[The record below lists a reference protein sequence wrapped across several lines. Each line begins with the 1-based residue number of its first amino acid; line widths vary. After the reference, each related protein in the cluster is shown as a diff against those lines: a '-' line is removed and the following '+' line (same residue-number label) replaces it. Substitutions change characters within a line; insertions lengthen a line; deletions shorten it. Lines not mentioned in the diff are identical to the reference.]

1 MRSESVYRLW
11 DGVQVREEK
20 FGLLFYD
27 YRGPKLHFLP
37 SRDLIRETFFLG
49 QATASELV
57 ESICA
62 KHGSSPESIRKFVNK
77 ILEMLRS
84 KGLIYEQPVC

>member
-1 MRSESVYRLW
+1 M
-11 DGVQVREEK
+11 REEK

-49 QATASELV
+49 QVTASELV

-62 KHGSSPESIRKFVNK
+62 KHGSSPESIRKLVSK

>member
-1 MRSESVYRLW
+1 MCSESVYRLW

-37 SRDLIRETFFLG
+37 SKDFIRETFFFG
-49 QATASELV
+49 QNTAGELV
-57 ESICA
+57 DSICEQ
-62 KHGSSPESIRKFVNK
+62 HGGSREPVRRQVSK

-84 KGLIYEQPVC
+84 KGLIYEQPVR

>member
-1 MRSESVYRLW
+1 MGSESVYSLL

-27 YRGPKLHFLP
+27 YRGPKLYFLP
-37 SRDLIRETFFLG
+37 SKDLIRETFFLG
-49 QATASELV
+49 QQSVGDLV
-57 ESICA
+57 RSICSE
-62 KHGSSPESIRKFVNK
+62 HGGSPESIRKQVDR

-84 KGLIYEQPVC
+84 KGLIHEQPVC

>member
-1 MRSESVYRLW
+1 MYSESVYRLW
-11 DGVQVREEK
+11 DGVQVRKEK

-37 SRDLIRETFFLG
+37 SKDLISETFFLG
-49 QATASELV
+49 HATAGELV
-57 ESICA
+57 ESICTE
-62 KHGSSPESIRKFVNK
+62 HGGSPESIRKLVNK
-77 ILEMLRS
+77 VLEMLRS